1 MGATDRRQRPGGTD
15 FGSDM
20 PESSQPGKIAGSACG
35 PTLLCPVRRRKPSYP
50 NMTSTDTLTD
60 FEREVAQ
67 FIVTTLNLEVA
78 PEQIAPLDPLY
89 GDGLGLDSIDVL
101 EVALAVSKQYG
112 FQMRSDDPD
121 NASIFSSLRSL
132 AAHIAKHRA

>member
-1 MGATDRRQRPGGTD
+1 
-15 FGSDM
+15 
-20 PESSQPGKIAGSACG
+20 
-35 PTLLCPVRRRKPSYP
+35 
-50 NMTSTDTLTD
+50 MTSPDTLTD

-67 FIVTTLNLEVA
+67 FIVTTLNLEVG

-101 EVALAVSKQYG
+101 EIALAVSKQYG

-121 NASIFSSLRSL
+121 NATIFSSLRNL
-132 AAHIAKHRA
+132 AAHIAAHRA